1 MKNYT
6 KTIKFIA
13 MKKLFILIPM
23 ILTMSCESYLDEEP
37 VSFLSDNQ
45 FYQTEED
52 ALSVVNAA
60 YEPFATNG
68 YYGQQFFAQVEMK
81 AEYCLGRGS
90 HQPPGVYELDDR
102 NIRRIAGIWQ
112 AAYLSINR
120 ANATIARVPN
130 IDIAEGLKT
139 RIVAEAHFVRALNYF
154 NLVRLWGAVPLQEE
168 EIDEIVAF
176 SFPRAPENTIYELI
190 LEDLAI
196 AEAGLRPK
204 SEQSAPAELFRATV
218 GAAQLLLADVY
229 LTLERYDEARQKAAA
244 VIASGEYSLEPELLD
259 VYDVNRQTSS
269 EDVFSIKFARID
281 GLGSALPVFTH
292 NVNAGYSSS
301 GFRTLLGNTNSFLST
316 WDPEDLRRN
325 LNLYNTPE
333 DSAFLSA
340 SEPILYKKYID
351 REAQGNHGNDFPVYR
366 YPDAMYIFAEA
377 EIRGSGTLSPQGLE
391 YINMVRR
398 RAYGKEIATPDPTVD
413 FAAGL
418 SSEEYLDIIFDER
431 GKEFLLECK
440 RWFDMLRYDRVEE
453 LLVASG
459 FEYATRV
466 LLWPIPQEEID
477 NNEAL
482 TQEDQNP
489 GW

>member
-1 MKNYT
+1 MNLKAT
-6 KTIKFIA
+6 T
-13 MKKLFILIPM
+13 MKKILLMLP
-23 ILTMSCESYLDEEP
+23 LALAMSCDSYLDEEP
-37 VSFLSDNQ
+37 IDFLSDGQ
-45 FYQTEED
+45 FYQTEDD
-52 ALSVVNAA
+52 AIAVVNAA

-68 YYGQQFFAQVEMK
+68 YYGQQFFVQVEMK

-90 HQPPGVYELDDR
+90 HQPPGVYELDSR
-102 NIRRIAGIWQ
+102 NIDRIAGIWRL
-112 AAYLSINR
+112 AYLSINR

-130 IDIAEGLKT
+130 IDIDESLKT

-168 EIDEIVAF
+168 EVDAIVDF
-176 SFPRAPENTIYELI
+176 SFPRAPVDAIYALI
-190 LEDLAI
+190 LEDLQI
-196 AEAGLRPK
+196 AEAGLNPK
-204 SEQSAPAELFRATV
+204 SEQTAPAELFRATV

-229 LTLERYDEARQKAAA
+229 LTLERYDEAQQKAAA
-244 VIASGEYSLEPELLD
+244 VIASGEYSLEPAVLD
-259 VYDVNRQTSS
+259 VYDVNRQTTS

-301 GFRTLLGNTNSFLST
+301 GFRTILGNTESFLST

-333 DSAFLSA
+333 DSAFLTA
-340 SEPILYKKYID
+340 SEPILFKKYID
-351 REAQGNHGNDFPVYR
+351 REAQGDHGNDFPVYR

-377 EIRGSGTLSPQGLE
+377 EIRGSGSLSAQGLE

-398 RAYGKEIATPDPTVD
+398 RAYGEDVSTPNPTVD

-418 SSEEYLDIIFDER
+418 ASEEYLDIIFDER
-431 GKEFLLECK
+431 GKEFLLEDK

-453 LLVASG
+453 VLVASG
-459 FEYATRV
+459 FDYAPRV

-482 TQEDQNP
+482 TQADQNP

>member
-1 MKNYT
+1 
-6 KTIKFIA
+6 
-13 MKKLFILIPM
+13 MKKILLMLP
-23 ILTMSCESYLDEEP
+23 LALAMSCDSYLDEEP
-37 VSFLSDNQ
+37 IDFLSDGQ
-45 FYQTEED
+45 FYQTEDD
-52 ALSVVNAA
+52 AIAVVNAA

-68 YYGQQFFAQVEMK
+68 YYGQQFFVQVEMK

-90 HQPPGVYELDDR
+90 HQPPGVYELDSR
-102 NIRRIAGIWQ
+102 NIDRIAGIWRL
-112 AAYLSINR
+112 AYLSINR

-130 IDIAEGLKT
+130 IDIDESLKT

-168 EIDEIVAF
+168 EVDAIVDF
-176 SFPRAPENTIYELI
+176 SFPRAPVDAIYALI
-190 LEDLAI
+190 LEDLQI
-196 AEAGLRPK
+196 AEAGLNPK
-204 SEQSAPAELFRATV
+204 SEQTAPAELFRATV

-229 LTLERYDEARQKAAA
+229 LTLERYDEAQQKAAA
-244 VIASGEYSLEPELLD
+244 VIASGEYSLEPAVLD
-259 VYDVNRQTSS
+259 VYDVNRQTTS

-301 GFRTLLGNTNSFLST
+301 GFRTILGNTESFLST

-333 DSAFLSA
+333 DSAFLTA
-340 SEPILYKKYID
+340 SEPILFKKYID
-351 REAQGNHGNDFPVYR
+351 REAQGDHGNDFPVYR

-377 EIRGSGTLSPQGLE
+377 EIRGSGSLSAQGLE

-398 RAYGKEIATPDPTVD
+398 RAYGEDVSTPNPTVD

-418 SSEEYLDIIFDER
+418 ASEEYLDIIFDER
-431 GKEFLLECK
+431 GKEFLLEDK

-453 LLVASG
+453 VLVASG
-459 FEYATRV
+459 FDYAPRV

-482 TQEDQNP
+482 TQADQNP